1 MASSGL
7 AGPGGGASIGR
18 MCNLHSNMTTQQAMR
33 QLFDVAAELDG
44 LGNFAP
50 LPAIYPRYSAPVV
63 RPGEG
68 GRRELVSMHWGF
80 LLPQVS
86 KKTGKPIMP
95 KAVNNARDDKVR
107 SSSFW
112 RASFE
117 ERRCLI
123 PGTSFCEAKGRNPAT
138 YYWFGMDDDDP
149 EARPPF
155 AFAGMWRG
163 FRGECRGEMVE
174 IETHT
179 MITTT
184 PNELVKP
191 VHPDRMPVILDPE
204 DYETWLTG
212 SSGEAAQL
220 MRPFPAEKMRI
231 VRQGEGVKEDPA
243 G

>member
-1 MASSGL
+1 
-7 AGPGGGASIGR
+7 

-33 QLFDVAAELDG
+33 QLFDVAAGFDG

-50 LPAIYPRYSAPVV
+50 LPAIFPRYSAPVV
-63 RPGEG
+63 RIGAGGE
-68 GRRELVSMHWGF
+68 RELVSMHWGF
-80 LLPQVS
+80 LMPQVS

-107 SSSFW
+107 HSGFW

-117 ERRCLI
+117 ARRCLI
-123 PGTSFCEAKGRNPAT
+123 PATSFCEAKGRNPAT
-138 YYWFGMDDDDP
+138 YYWFGMASEDP
-149 EARPPF
+149 DARPPF

-163 FRGECRGEMVE
+163 FRGEYRGELVE

-179 MITTT
+179 MVTST

-191 VHPDRMPVILDPE
+191 VHPDRMPVILEPE

-212 SSGEAAQL
+212 TPEAAAEL
-220 MRPFPAEKMRI
+220 MRPYPAGKMRI
-231 VRQGEGVKEDPA
+231 VQQGEGVKEDPA

>member
-1 MASSGL
+1 
-7 AGPGGGASIGR
+7 

-33 QLFDVAAELDG
+33 QLFDVAAGFDG
-44 LGNFAP
+44 LGNLAP
-50 LPAIYPRYSAPVV
+50 LPAIFPRYRAPVV
-63 RPGEG
+63 RIGEG
-68 GRRELVSMHWGF
+68 GQRELVSMHWGF

-107 SSSFW
+107 HSSFW

-123 PGTSFCEAKGRNPAT
+123 PATSFAEAKGRNPAT
-138 YYWFGMDDDDP
+138 FFWFGMESEDP
-149 EARPPF
+149 DARPPF

-163 FRGECRGEMVE
+163 FRGEYRGEMVD

-179 MITTT
+179 MVTST

-191 VHPDRMPVILDPE
+191 VHPDRMPVILEPG

-212 SSGEAAQL
+212 STEAAAKL
-220 MRPFPAEKMRI
+220 MRPYPAGKMRI
-231 VRQGEGVKEDPA
+231 VQKGQGLREDPS